1 MDEQNVCNI
10 KFYYCDMAKTGK
22 KDNDAAEEVAETA
35 VVQCDYCKNRTGASL
50 VFCRICKRWFCNS
63 TDVRQGSH
71 IFLHM
76 SYTRHYQALS
86 HKESALKG
94 ARFRCSCG
102 NANLF
107 DLYFR
112 KVNGEVK
119 IRCLPSCLSKNALE
133 DKAFDMDLW
142 KPVVDDRRIAP
153 AICTIPTQTEYCSI
167 LSAQRI
173 SQYEHQRIANKSL
186 RIEDVVVKDYSQI
199 RHTQQEYDDSLAY
212 YKVFEP
218 LIRIE
223 EYDQRQS
230 SLVDGDKHVYVSF
243 YREHYKQGY
252 HPIAV
257 FQVHLTEYSRKITQ
271 WDNLVLTWCSNQD
284 DLEQDQDDE
293 YFETKA
299 SPRSSKRNRMDEHEN
314 LLEMAENQNQ
324 LDEEL
329 LQTNDYDNLLN
340 YRIEY
345 TGKVKKISA
354 IRPEVNLFE
363 CRLVITNKDVPRN
376 VPAYKNGYYDIRLQ
390 EVGSSASR
398 RLTAIKL
405 LDDEKAI
412 SQHIYN
418 IFLGNKSMMNKRE
431 FYVSHRDRER
441 SFDAPNL
448 RPLNKSQHDAIAYA
462 LQSEFTLIQ
471 GPPGTGKTG
480 KPLLFSL
487 VIASHCGRAGVQP
500 REAAQRERPRHPAQV
515 QGLQGRSE
523 ASLAAQDARPRAG
536 VHALERGRR

>member
-1 MDEQNVCNI
+1 M
-10 KFYYCDMAKTGK
+10 
-22 KDNDAAEEVAETA
+22 
-35 VVQCDYCKNRTGASL
+35 
-50 VFCRICKRWFCNS
+50 
-63 TDVRQGSH
+63 
-71 IFLHM
+71 
-76 SYTRHYQALS
+76 
-86 HKESALKG
+86 
-94 ARFRCSCG
+94 
-102 NANLF
+102 
-107 DLYFR
+107 
-112 KVNGEVK
+112 
-119 IRCLPSCLSKNALE
+119 
-133 DKAFDMDLW
+133 
-142 KPVVDDRRIAP
+142 
-153 AICTIPTQTEYCSI
+153 
-167 LSAQRI
+167 SAQRI

-186 RIEDVVVKDYSQI
+186 RIEDVVVRDYSQI

-230 SLVDGDKHVYVSF
+230 SLIDGDKHVYVSF
-243 YREHYKQGY
+243 FREHHKQGY
-252 HPIAV
+252 HPVAV
-257 FQVHLTEYSRKITQ
+257 FQVHLTEYSRNITQ

-293 YFETKA
+293 YFETKT
-299 SPRSSKRNRMDEHEN
+299 SPRGSKRNRMDEHEN

-324 LDEEL
+324 LDEEI

-354 IRPEVNLFE
+354 TRPEVNLYE
-363 CRLVITNKDVPRN
+363 CRLVITNKDVPKN

-405 LDDEKAI
+405 LDDEQAI

-431 FYVSHRDRER
+431 FYVSHRDREK

-480 KPLLFSL
+480 KSLLFPS
-487 VIASHCGRAGVQP
+487 
-500 REAAQRERPRHPAQV
+500 
-515 QGLQGRSE
+515 
-523 ASLAAQDARPRAG
+523 
-536 VHALERGRR
+536 

>member
-1 MDEQNVCNI
+1 
-10 KFYYCDMAKTGK
+10 MAKK
-22 KDNDAAEEVAETA
+22 VKQDNDAGEEIVEASTI
-35 VVQCDYCKNRTGASL
+35 QCDYCKNRTGSSL

-86 HKESALKG
+86 HKESVLKG
-94 ARFRCSCG
+94 SRFKCSCG
-102 NANLF
+102 NSNIF
-107 DLYFR
+107 DLYYR
-112 KVNGEVK
+112 MVNGAVK

-142 KPVVDDRRIAP
+142 KPIIDDRRLTP
-153 AICTIPTQTEYCSI
+153 AICTIPNVTEYCSI

-186 RIEDVVVKDYSQI
+186 RIEDVVVNDYSQV

-243 YREHYKQGY
+243 FREHHKQGY
-252 HPIAV
+252 HPVAV
-257 FQVHLTEYSRKITQ
+257 FEIHMTEYSRGITQ
-271 WDNLVLTWCSNQD
+271 WDNLVLTWSTNQE
-284 DLEQDQDDE
+284 DLDQDQDDE
-293 YFETKA
+293 YFEKKK
-299 SPRSSKRNRMDEHEN
+299 SSQGSKCNRADEHEN
-314 LLEMAENQNQ
+314 LVEMMENQNQ
-324 LDEEL
+324 LDEEI
-329 LQTNDYDNLLN
+329 LQTNDYENLLTS
-340 YRIEY
+340 RIEY
-345 TGKVKKISA
+345 TGKVKKIKS

-363 CRLVITNKDVPRN
+363 CRLVITSKEIPRN
-376 VPAYKNGYYDIRLQ
+376 VSAYKNGYYDVRLQ
-390 EVGSSASR
+390 EAGTSAAR

-431 FYVSHRDRER
+431 FYVSHRDREV

-480 KPLLFSL
+480 SSPFFHSD
-487 VIASHCGRAGVQP
+487 S
-500 REAAQRERPRHPAQV
+500 
-515 QGLQGRSE
+515 
-523 ASLAAQDARPRAG
+523 
-536 VHALERGRR
+536 

>member
-1 MDEQNVCNI
+1 
-10 KFYYCDMAKTGK
+10 MAKKGK

-86 HKESALKG
+86 HKESSLKG

-230 SLVDGDKHVYVSF
+230 SLIDGDKHVYVSF

-257 FQVHLTEYSRKITQ
+257 FQVHMTEYSRKITQ

-299 SPRSSKRNRMDEHEN
+299 SPRGSKRNRMDEHEN

-354 IRPEVNLFE
+354 TRPEVNLFE

-480 KPLLFSL
+480 KSPSFF
-487 VIASHCGRAGVQP
+487 P
-500 REAAQRERPRHPAQV
+500 RNR
-515 QGLQGRSE
+515 
-523 ASLAAQDARPRAG
+523 
-536 VHALERGRR
+536 

>member
-1 MDEQNVCNI
+1 
-10 KFYYCDMAKTGK
+10 MAKKGK

-119 IRCLPSCLSKNALE
+119 IRCLPACLSKNALE

-230 SLVDGDKHVYVSF
+230 SLIDGDKHVYVSF

-299 SPRSSKRNRMDEHEN
+299 SPRGSKRNRMDEHEN

-354 IRPEVNLFE
+354 TRPEVNLFE

-448 RPLNKSQHDAIAYA
+448 RPLNQSQHDAIAYA

-480 KPLLFSL
+480 KSPSFF
-487 VIASHCGRAGVQP
+487 P
-500 REAAQRERPRHPAQV
+500 RNR
-515 QGLQGRSE
+515 
-523 ASLAAQDARPRAG
+523 
-536 VHALERGRR
+536 